1 MAISALATATVS
13 TDWRQLLEDL
23 YRGRNVSTIQ
33 SSQFIAMQPH
43 EVLIVCRGLVQLSTL
58 YPNGDEG
65 ILGLVGPSMPFG
77 IPFSLLNPYEAIAL
91 TDVVLMRVHIVEIE
105 QSPRLAQS
113 LFRELMRRLQQTET
127 LLAIA
132 GYRRVDDRLRQLLE
146 LLRQEIGQVTPEGT
160 RLSVRLTHQQLAG
173 LIGTTRVTVTR
184 LLREF
189 RDEGSIGVD
198 AARHICFPASSSHPL
213 VNPV

>member
-1 MAISALATATVS
+1 MAVSTLATATPS
-13 TDWRQLLEDL
+13 SDWRQLLEDL
-23 YRGRNVSTIQ
+23 YQGRNVTTVKSGL
-33 SSQFIAMQPH
+33 FITMKPH
-43 EVLIVCRGLVQLSTL
+43 EVLIVCRGVVQLSTL

-65 ILGLVGPSMPFG
+65 ILGLVCPSMPFG
-77 IPFSLLNPYEAIAL
+77 LPFAQANPYEAIAL
-91 TDVVLMRVHIVEIE
+91 TEVVLMRVHIMELE

-113 LFRELMRRLQQTET
+113 LFRELTRRLQQTEA

-146 LLRQEIGQVTPEGT
+146 LLRQDLGQVTPQGI
-160 RLSVRLTHQQLAG
+160 RLSVRLTHQQIAA

-189 RDEGSIGVD
+189 REEGWVSTDTG
-198 AARHICFPASSSHPL
+198 RHLLFIQP
-213 VNPV
+213 

>member
-1 MAISALATATVS
+1 MSSSALATATVS
-13 TDWRQLLEDL
+13 NDWRQLLEDL
-23 YRGRNVSTIQ
+23 YQGRNVTTVKSG
-33 SSQFIAMQPH
+33 QFITMQSN
-43 EVLIVCRGLVQLSTL
+43 EVFIVCRGVVQLSTL

-65 ILGLVGPSMPFG
+65 ILGLICPSMPFG
-77 IPFSLLNPYEAIAL
+77 TPLSQLMPYEAIAL
-91 TDVVLMRVHIVEIE
+91 TDVVLMRVHIMEIE

-113 LFRELMRRLQQTET
+113 MFRELMRRLQQTEM

-146 LLRQEIGQVTPEGT
+146 LLRQEMGQVTAQGT
-160 RLSVRLTHQQLAG
+160 RLTVRLTHQQIAG

-189 RDEGSIGVD
+189 RDEGWISFD
-198 AARHICFPASSSHPL
+198 STRHILFSNVAA
-213 VNPV
+213 

>member
-1 MAISALATATVS
+1 MTFSALATATVS
-13 TDWRQLLEDL
+13 DDWRLVLEDL
-23 YRGRNVSTIQ
+23 YRGRNVITIK
-33 SSQFIAMQPH
+33 SGQFIAMQPH
-43 EVLIVCRGLVQLSTL
+43 EVFIVCRGVVQLSTL

-65 ILGLVGPSMPFG
+65 ILGLICPSMPFG
-77 IPFSLLNPYEAIAL
+77 MPFSQLTPYEAIAL
-91 TDVVLMRVHIVEIE
+91 TDVVLMRVHIMEIE

-113 LFRELMRRLQQTET
+113 LFRELMRRLQQTEM

-146 LLRQEIGQVTPEGT
+146 LLRQEVGQVTPKGI
-160 RLSVRLTHQQLAG
+160 RLSVRLTHQQIAG

-189 RDEGSIGVD
+189 RNEGWINVD
-198 AARHICFPASSSHPL
+198 TTRHLVFASP
-213 VNPV
+213 

>member
-1 MAISALATATVS
+1 MTISALATATVS
-13 TDWRQLLEDL
+13 NDWRQLLEDL
-23 YRGRNVSTIQ
+23 YRGRNVSTIKGG
-33 SSQFIAMQPH
+33 QFIAMKPQ

-65 ILGLVGPSMPFG
+65 LLGLVGSSMPFG
-77 IPFSLLNPYEAIAL
+77 APFSQLNPYEAIAL
-91 TDVVLMRVHIVEIE
+91 TDVVLMRVHIIEIE

-113 LFRELMRRLQQTET
+113 LFRELMRRLQQAET

-146 LLRQEIGQVTPEGT
+146 LLRQEVGQVTPQGV

-184 LLREF
+184 LLKEF
-189 RDEGSIGVD
+189 RDQGLISID
-198 AARHICFPASSSHPL
+198 QTRHILFSR
-213 VNPV
+213 V

>member
-1 MAISALATATVS
+1 MSSSALATATVS
-13 TDWRQLLEDL
+13 NDWRQLLEDL
-23 YRGRNVSTIQ
+23 YQGRNVTTVKSG
-33 SSQFIAMQPH
+33 QFITMQSN
-43 EVLIVCRGLVQLSTL
+43 EVFIVCRGVVQLSTL

-65 ILGLVGPSMPFG
+65 ILGLICPSMPFG
-77 IPFSLLNPYEAIAL
+77 TPLSQLIPYEAIAL
-91 TDVVLMRVHIVEIE
+91 TDVVLMRVHIMEIE

-113 LFRELMRRLQQTET
+113 LFRELMRRLQQTEM

-146 LLRQEIGQVTPEGT
+146 LLRQEMGQVTAQGT
-160 RLSVRLTHQQLAG
+160 RLTVRLTHQQIAG

-189 RDEGSIGVD
+189 RDEGWMSFDSTRHILFSNVD
-198 AARHICFPASSSHPL
+198 A
-213 VNPV
+213 

>member
-1 MAISALATATVS
+1 MSSSALATATVS
-13 TDWRQLLEDL
+13 NDWRQLLEDL
-23 YRGRNVSTIQ
+23 YQGRNVTTVKSG
-33 SSQFIAMQPH
+33 QFITMQSN
-43 EVLIVCRGLVQLSTL
+43 EVFIVCRGVVQLSTL

-65 ILGLVGPSMPFG
+65 ILGLICPSMPFG
-77 IPFSLLNPYEAIAL
+77 APLSQLIPYEAIAL
-91 TDVVLMRVHIVEIE
+91 TDVVLMRVHIMEIE

-113 LFRELMRRLQQTET
+113 LFRELMRRLQQTEM

-146 LLRQEIGQVTPEGT
+146 LLRQEMGQVTAQGT
-160 RLSVRLTHQQLAG
+160 RLTVRLTHQQIAG

-189 RDEGSIGVD
+189 RAEGWMSFDSTRHILFSNVD
-198 AARHICFPASSSHPL
+198 A
-213 VNPV
+213 

>member
-1 MAISALATATVS
+1 MSSSALATATVS
-13 TDWRQLLEDL
+13 NDWRQLLEDL
-23 YRGRNVSTIQ
+23 YQGRNVTTVKSG
-33 SSQFIAMQPH
+33 QFISMQSN
-43 EVLIVCRGLVQLSTL
+43 EVFIVCRGVVQLSTL

-65 ILGLVGPSMPFG
+65 ILGLICPSMPFG
-77 IPFSLLNPYEAIAL
+77 TPLSQLIPYEAIAL
-91 TDVVLMRVHIVEIE
+91 TDVVLMRVHIMEIE

-113 LFRELMRRLQQTET
+113 LFRELMRRLQQTEM

-146 LLRQEIGQVTPEGT
+146 LLRQEMGQVTAQGT
-160 RLSVRLTHQQLAG
+160 RLTVRLTHQQIAG

-189 RDEGSIGVD
+189 RDEGWMSFDSTRHILFSNVD
-198 AARHICFPASSSHPL
+198 A
-213 VNPV
+213 

>member
-1 MAISALATATVS
+1 MSFSALATATAS
-13 TDWRQLLEDL
+13 NDWRQLLEDL
-23 YRGRNVSTIQ
+23 YQGRNVTTVKSG
-33 SSQFIAMQPH
+33 QFITMQSN
-43 EVLIVCRGLVQLSTL
+43 EVFIVCRGVVQLSTL

-65 ILGLVGPSMPFG
+65 ILGLICPSMPFG
-77 IPFSLLNPYEAIAL
+77 TPLSQLIPYEAIAL
-91 TDVVLMRVHIVEIE
+91 TDVVLMRVHIMEIE

-113 LFRELMRRLQQTET
+113 LFRELMRRLQQTEM

-146 LLRQEIGQVTPEGT
+146 LLRQEMGQVTAQGT
-160 RLSVRLTHQQLAG
+160 RLTVRLTHQQIAG

-189 RDEGSIGVD
+189 RDEGWMSFDSTRHILFSNVD
-198 AARHICFPASSSHPL
+198 A
-213 VNPV
+213 

>member
-1 MAISALATATVS
+1 MSSSALATATVS
-13 TDWRQLLEDL
+13 NDWRQLLEDL
-23 YRGRNVSTIQ
+23 YQGRNVTTVKSG
-33 SSQFIAMQPH
+33 QFITMQSN
-43 EVLIVCRGLVQLSTL
+43 EVFIVCRGVVQLSTL

-65 ILGLVGPSMPFG
+65 ILGLICPSMPFG
-77 IPFSLLNPYEAIAL
+77 TPLSQLMPYEAIAL
-91 TDVVLMRVHIVEIE
+91 TDVVLMRVHIMEIE

-113 LFRELMRRLQQTET
+113 LFRELMRRLQQTEM

-146 LLRQEIGQVTPEGT
+146 LLRQEMGQVTAQGT
-160 RLSVRLTHQQLAG
+160 RLTVRLTHQQIAG

-189 RDEGSIGVD
+189 RDEGWISFD
-198 AARHICFPASSSHPL
+198 STRHILFSNVAA
-213 VNPV
+213 

>member
-1 MAISALATATVS
+1 MSSSALATATVS
-13 TDWRQLLEDL
+13 NDWRQLLEDL
-23 YRGRNVSTIQ
+23 YQGRNVTTVKSGQLITMQ
-33 SSQFIAMQPH
+33 SN
-43 EVLIVCRGLVQLSTL
+43 EVFIVCRGVVQLSTL

-65 ILGLVGPSMPFG
+65 ILGLICPSMPFG
-77 IPFSLLNPYEAIAL
+77 TPLSQLIPYEAIAL
-91 TDVVLMRVHIVEIE
+91 TDVVLMRVHIMEIE

-113 LFRELMRRLQQTET
+113 LFRELMRRLQQTEM

-146 LLRQEIGQVTPEGT
+146 LLRQEMGQVTAQGT
-160 RLSVRLTHQQLAG
+160 RLTVRLTHQQIAG

-189 RDEGSIGVD
+189 RDEGWMSFD
-198 AARHICFPASSSHPL
+198 STRHILFSNVDS
-213 VNPV
+213 

>member
-1 MAISALATATVS
+1 MSFSALATATVS
-13 TDWRQLLEDL
+13 NDWRQLLEEL
-23 YRGRNVSTIQ
+23 YQGRNVTTIK
-33 SSQFIAMQPH
+33 SGQFIPMQSH
-43 EVLIVCRGLVQLSTL
+43 EVFIVCRGIVQLSTL

-65 ILGLVGPSMPFG
+65 ILGLICPSMPFG
-77 IPFSLLNPYEAIAL
+77 IPLSQLTPYEAIAL
-91 TDVVLMRVHIVEIE
+91 TDVVLMRVHIMEIE

-113 LFRELMRRLQQTET
+113 LFKELLRRLQQTEM

-146 LLRQEIGQVTPEGT
+146 LLRQETGQVTPLGI
-160 RLSVRLTHQQLAG
+160 RLSVRLTHQQIAG

-189 RDEGSIGVD
+189 RDEGWLRVD
-198 AARHICFPASSSHPL
+198 ETRHILLSNAAA
-213 VNPV
+213 

>member
-1 MAISALATATVS
+1 MSSSALATATVS
-13 TDWRQLLEDL
+13 NDWRQLLEDL
-23 YRGRNVSTIQ
+23 YQGRNVTTVKSG
-33 SSQFIAMQPH
+33 QFITMQSN
-43 EVLIVCRGLVQLSTL
+43 EVFIVCRGVVQLSTL

-65 ILGLVGPSMPFG
+65 ILGLICPSMPFG
-77 IPFSLLNPYEAIAL
+77 TPLSQLIPYEAIAL
-91 TDVVLMRVHIVEIE
+91 TDVVLMRVHIMEIE

-113 LFRELMRRLQQTET
+113 LFRELMRRLQQTEM

-146 LLRQEIGQVTPEGT
+146 LLRQEMGQVTAQGT
-160 RLSVRLTHQQLAG
+160 RLTVRLTHQQIAG

-189 RDEGSIGVD
+189 RDEGWISFD
-198 AARHICFPASSSHPL
+198 STRHILFSNVAA
-213 VNPV
+213 

>member
-1 MAISALATATVS
+1 MTLSALATATVS
-13 TDWRQLLEDL
+13 TDWRQILEDL
-23 YRGRNVSTIQ
+23 YRGRNVITIK
-33 SSQFIAMQPH
+33 SGQFIAMQPH
-43 EVLIVCRGLVQLSTL
+43 EVFIVCRGIVQLSTL

-65 ILGLVGPSMPFG
+65 ILGLICPSMPFG
-77 IPFSLLNPYEAIAL
+77 MPFSQLEPYEAVAL
-91 TDVVLMRVHIVEIE
+91 TDVVLMRVHIMEIE

-132 GYRRVDDRLRQLLE
+132 GHRRVDDRLRQLLD
-146 LLRQEIGQVTPEGT
+146 LLRQEVGQVTPQGI
-160 RLSVRLTHQQLAG
+160 RLSVRLTHQQIAS

-189 RDEGSIGVD
+189 KNEGWMSVD
-198 AARHICFPASSSHPL
+198 PSRHLMFSNS
-213 VNPV
+213 

>member
-1 MAISALATATVS
+1 MATSALATATVS
-13 TDWRQLLEDL
+13 NDWRQLLEDL
-23 YRGRNVSTIQ
+23 YRGRNVSTIKGG
-33 SSQFIAMQPH
+33 QFIVMKPQ

-65 ILGLVGPSMPFG
+65 LLGLVGSSMPFG
-77 IPFSLLNPYEAIAL
+77 APFSQLNPYEAIAL
-91 TDVVLMRVHIVEIE
+91 TDVVLMRVHIIEIE

-113 LFRELMRRLQQTET
+113 LFRELMRRLQQAET

-146 LLRQEIGQVTPEGT
+146 LLRQEIGQVTPQGV

-189 RDEGSIGVD
+189 RDQGLISID
-198 AARHICFPASSSHPL
+198 QTRHILFSR
-213 VNPV
+213 V

>member
-1 MAISALATATVS
+1 MSSSALATATVS
-13 TDWRQLLEDL
+13 NDWRQLLENL
-23 YRGRNVSTIQ
+23 YQGRNVTTVKSG
-33 SSQFIAMQPH
+33 QFITMQSN
-43 EVLIVCRGLVQLSTL
+43 EVFIVCRGVVQLSTL

-65 ILGLVGPSMPFG
+65 ILGLICPSMPFG
-77 IPFSLLNPYEAIAL
+77 TPLSQLIPYEAIAL
-91 TDVVLMRVHIVEIE
+91 TDVVLMRVHIMEIE

-113 LFRELMRRLQQTET
+113 LFRELMRRLQQTEM

-146 LLRQEIGQVTPEGT
+146 LLRQEMGQVTAQGT
-160 RLSVRLTHQQLAG
+160 RLTVRLTHQQIAG

-189 RDEGSIGVD
+189 RDEGWMSFDSTRHILFSNVD
-198 AARHICFPASSSHPL
+198 A
-213 VNPV
+213 